1 MITWDLPVGPTI
13 ARTTHRHTPGTSV
26 QIVIQAPAVAQAA
39 RRRAV
44 HPGAVGV
51 R

>member
-1 MITWDLPVGPTI
+1 MITWDLPVDSTI
-13 ARTTHRHTPGTSV
+13 ARTHRHTPDASV

-44 HPGAVGV
+44 CLGAVGV

>member
-13 ARTTHRHTPGTSV
+13 ARTTHRHPPDASV

-39 RRRAV
+39 RRRV
-44 HPGAVGV
+44 VRLGAAGV